1 MIVRSEGRAVDN
13 LVQVEKVADPV
24 AGEEGSSKDTAE
36 EKLVVAAGVGGVD
49 VLVDQVKPTRLPT
62 DWL

>member
-1 MIVRSEGRAVDN
+1 MIVRSEGRAADN
-13 LVQVEKVADPV
+13 LARVEKVADPV
-24 AGEEGSSKDTAE
+24 AGEEGGSKDTAE